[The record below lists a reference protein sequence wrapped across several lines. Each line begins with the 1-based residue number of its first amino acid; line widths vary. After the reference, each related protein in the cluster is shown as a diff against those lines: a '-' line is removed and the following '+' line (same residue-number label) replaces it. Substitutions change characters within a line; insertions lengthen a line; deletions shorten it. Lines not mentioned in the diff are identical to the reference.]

1 MNPSLNRLPLRAAL
15 PLAVGTLLLLV
26 ACAGLWAAW
35 KEGLQQLDAAAEAV
49 LHDELFRLA
58 RHAGDHGNLHPGELA
73 QDIGQIATH
82 PLVRQ
87 VALIDHQGRIK
98 QAHRRSWVGRPAA
111 EVIAGWQPQRLD
123 TSLGQRRADVRR
135 DEPALRLSGLLSYL
149 QPVFEATQ
157 TRQLEPALV
166 YVQLDLRRAREDL
179 AFATLRNR
187 LPDLL
192 AIGALLAL
200 LAGGLQWAVA
210 HPLHALER
218 ASRLWADGNLDARA
232 SERGPAE
239 IARLA
244 QAFNQMVT
252 ALQHGRGELSASKEQ
267 LSTVLYSTGD
277 ALLATDTDRRITL
290 LNPAAERLTGWR
302 EHEARG
308 RRVDEVFRIEHAHTG
323 KPAEIPVQRVL
334 DSGMVVGLAN
344 HTVLVSR
351 QGERTH
357 IADSAAPVRDGRG
370 ALHGVVLVFRDVSEA
385 YRLEQALADSE
396 HHYRTLANTGH
407 ALRWVTDLQGRG
419 NWCNDPWLAFTGQ
432 SRDEALA
439 AGWLG
444 AVHPDEFDQALL
456 GWRGAVGAHLDF
468 QQMLRL
474 RRHDGTW
481 RWMHVEAVPRRNPDG
496 RSLGHVL
503 LAVDITREHEIDSR
517 LRAQVDEL
525 RRWQGAVLGR
535 EERIAELKAEVNTLL
550 ARLDQT
556 PRYELPTTAAPRTE
570 SRSSPASLTD
580 SLPT

>member
-1 MNPSLNRLPLRAAL
+1 VNPALARLPLRAAL
-15 PLAVGTLLLLV
+15 PLAVGLLLLLV
-26 ACAGLWAAW
+26 VCAGLWGAW
-35 KEGLQQLDAAAEAV
+35 KEGLQQLDTTAETV
-49 LHDELFRLA
+49 LRDELFRLA
-58 RHAGDHGNLHPGELA
+58 RHAGEHGNVHPDALA

-98 QAHRRSWVGRPAA
+98 QAHRRAWVGRPAA
-111 EVIAGWQPQRLD
+111 EVIAEWQPQRLD
-123 TSLGQRRADVRR
+123 DSLAQRRADVRW
-135 DEPALRLSGLLSYL
+135 DEPTRRLSGLLSYL
-149 QPVFEATQ
+149 QPVFEATH
-157 TRQLEPALV
+157 TRQLEPALA

-179 AFATLRNR
+179 ALATLRNR

-210 HPLHALER
+210 RPLHALER
-218 ASRLWADGNLDARA
+218 ASRLWADGNLEARA
-232 SERGPAE
+232 AERGPAE
-239 IARLA
+239 IAHLA
-244 QAFNQMVT
+244 RAFNQMVA
-252 ALQHGRGELSASKEQ
+252 ALQHSRGELSASKEQ

-277 ALLATDTDRRITL
+277 ALLATDTERRITL

-323 KPAEIPVQRVL
+323 EPAEIPVQRVL

-351 QGERTH
+351 QGERIH

-370 ALHGVVLVFRDVSEA
+370 TLHGVVLVFRDVSEA

-396 HHYRTLANTGH
+396 HHYRTLANAGH
-407 ALRWVTDLQGRG
+407 ALQWVTDLQGRG
-419 NWCNDPWLAFTGQ
+419 SWCNDPWLAFTGQ
-432 SRDEALA
+432 GREDALA

-444 AVHPDEFDQALL
+444 AVHADEFDQALL
-456 GWRGAVGAHLDF
+456 GWRGAVDAHLDF
-468 QQMLRL
+468 QQILRL

-481 RWMHVEAVPRRNPDG
+481 RWMHVEAVPRRSPDG

-517 LRAQVDEL
+517 LMAQVEEL
-525 RRWQGAVLGR
+525 RRWQSAVLGR

-550 ARLDQT
+550 IRMGET
-556 PRYELPTTAAPRTE
+556 PRYELLTTAAPRTE
-570 SRSSPASLTD
+570 SRSLPASLTD